1 MALAAQ
7 VGANVNV
14 LQDTAG
20 AAGALDV
27 GFVPS
32 AAALASKAAPEVVV
46 LLGSD
51 DYPSEWVPD
60 SAKVIYLGSHG
71 ERGAARADVVLPGAA
86 YTEKSATWVNTEG
99 RAQRSKAVVALPG
112 EAREDWEVVRAVSE
126 LAGVT
131 LPYDSVA
138 EVRQRMFDIAPH
150 LVRAGAREAPLF
162 MVGEAINLAKGGAAT
177 AEALR

>member
-1 MALAAQ
+1 M
-7 VGANVNV
+7 
-14 LQDTAG
+14 
-20 AAGALDV
+20 
-27 GFVPS
+27 
-32 AAALASKAAPEVVV
+32 
-46 LLGSD
+46 
-51 DYPSEWVPD
+51 
-60 SAKVIYLGSHG
+60 
-71 ERGAARADVVLPGAA
+71 
-86 YTEKSATWVNTEG
+86 
-99 RAQRSKAVVALPG
+99 
-112 EAREDWEVVRAVSE
+112 SE